1 MIFLPFAIT
10 SLGFQIALG
19 RLLGDSTDE
28 GLDARTSFQFLAA
41 FFGSL
46 LIWPLI
52 AALWTGA
59 VWAVQGDLATA
70 MGWSA
75 SWLSLGTDTVVSGL
89 FLVYLAFFPVFW
101 ASGKSFAAAWDV
113 WVDSRKAWARFRF
126 PSDEKARLARLL
138 RELSP

>member
-1 MIFLPFAIT
+1 
-10 SLGFQIALG
+10 
-19 RLLGDSTDE
+19 
-28 GLDARTSFQFLAA
+28 
-41 FFGSL
+41 
-46 LIWPLI
+46 
-52 AALWTGA
+52 
-59 VWAVQGDLATA
+59 
-70 MGWSA
+70 MGWSE
-75 SWLSLGTDTVVSGL
+75 SWLSLGTGTVVSGL